1 MRKLWIAALPLIGI
15 LGGCGHISGGAAP
28 STEPLTPGSYREIGA
43 VTGEDC
49 VGYIL
54 GLIPI
59 SDGNETKDAIA
70 EALKKA
76 PGATALVKVS
86 AAHTPR
92 TSSCM
97 YASAR
102 KSMEWPSPLNSPHCF
117 YG

>member
-1 MRKLWIAALPLIGI
+1 MEKMRKLWIAALPLIGI

-86 AAHTPR
+86 ADTYSQNFIVYVRVCTQVHGVAVAP
-92 TSSCM
+92 
-97 YASAR
+97 
-102 KSMEWPSPLNSPHCF
+102 K
-117 YG
+117 

>member
-1 MRKLWIAALPLIGI
+1 MIGI
-15 LGGCGHISGGAAP
+15 LGGYGHISGGAAP
-28 STEPLTPGSYREIGA
+28 STEPLTLGSYREIGA

-76 PGATALVKVS
+76 SGATALVKVS
-86 AAHTPR
+86 AYTYSQNFIVYVRVCTQVHGVAVAP
-92 TSSCM
+92 
-97 YASAR
+97 
-102 KSMEWPSPLNSPHCF
+102 K
-117 YG
+117 